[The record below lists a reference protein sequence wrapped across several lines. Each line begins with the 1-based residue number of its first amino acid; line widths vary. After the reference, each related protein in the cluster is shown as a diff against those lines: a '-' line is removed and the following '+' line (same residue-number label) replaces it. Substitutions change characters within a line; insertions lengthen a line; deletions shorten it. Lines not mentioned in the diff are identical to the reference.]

1 MLLVTLMAFTLST
14 SAPLVVVPSAAQLAW
29 QARQAGAMI
38 TYSMQTSVAAFGG
51 KYAVLTA
58 THRTAGG
65 TWHNILEG
73 AATEILKPALK
84 SDDVFVYPA
93 TPRALIDRRL
103 TALVDGQTYQLE
115 VQNAPARPLTRD
127 PGYGRPPLPSSR
139 LRLATNSE
147 VRITLRCAG
156 GGMFSNVSDLR
167 GVGFSALFRRTP
179 SSTLSFSLPAP
190 TAAHPSA
197 HYYLKADIVG
207 GPGSLPGVNA
217 SKLFLLWLD
226 LPTAPAPNRIDV
238 TTLGIAVN
246 TSMVQTGAI
255 QGAINQAAR
264 KRVTLVF
271 PLGYYR
277 TGVLFIPSNSRLELA
292 PGALLQMPAP
302 SDPDFVQPVG
312 KSTSCPSGFAF
323 IEIQDATNVSIA
335 GAGAT
340 IDAHGF
346 PGHAMC
352 VFNSSRVNVSSVLMR
367 QPASWNTHIFRS
379 SSVRMTGV
387 KLFSG
392 ADGFDPDC
400 SKDVTIDSVFV
411 HSNDDAFAVKAVVK
425 GHDTERITMS
435 HALISTKKS
444 AMKVGTESLSS
455 FKDILFADVEAFDID
470 RGLVLYPSDGGN
482 FDSIR
487 WERIRVSS
495 FLPYH
500 NEPEPE
506 NKAGTW
512 LDFSVKHR
520 KGLSQMS
527 NVTIDDVTIEGVCGS
542 AILKGTTSAPV
553 QNVEAKNLKLQV
565 VAPLPFFAKKT
576 AKPWLIS
583 CDGGVQTTTVRLALN
598 ITWASPAD
606 KAQWSGV
613 QHQPG
618 CAKLKSDDG
627 NAAGV
632 MLFVSPSGSD
642 ANSGASKAAP
652 LLTCA
657 AAVAKLAALAAK
669 GGTT

>member
-1 MLLVTLMAFTLST
+1 MLLAALMALTLST
-14 SAPLVVVPSAAQLAW
+14 SC
-29 QARQAGAMI
+29 
-38 TYSMQTSVAAFGG
+38 
-51 KYAVLTA
+51 
-58 THRTAGG
+58 
-65 TWHNILEG
+65 
-73 AATEILKPALK
+73 ALK
-84 SDDVFVYPA
+84 RSDDIFVYAA

-103 TALVDGQTYQLE
+103 TALVGGQTYQLE
-115 VQNAPARPLTRD
+115 VQNAPAQPLTRD
-127 PGYGRPPLPSSR
+127 PGYGRPPFPSSR
-139 LRLATNSE
+139 LRLATSSD

-156 GGMFSNVSDLR
+156 NGMFSNVSDLR
-167 GVGFSALFRRTP
+167 GVGFSASFRRAP

-190 TAAHPSA
+190 SVAHPSA

-217 SKLFLLWLD
+217 SKLFLFWLD
-226 LPTAPAPNRIDV
+226 LPTAPAADRVDV
-238 TTLGIAVN
+238 TTLGVVAN
-246 TSMVQTGAI
+246 ASKAQTEAI

-264 KRVTLVF
+264 TRATLYF

-292 PGALLQMPAP
+292 SGALLQMPAP

-312 KSTSCPSGFAF
+312 KPTGCPTDFAF
-323 IEIQDATNVSIA
+323 IQVQNATNVSIA

-352 VFNSSRVNVSSVLMR
+352 VFNSSRVNVSMVLMR
-367 QPASWNTHIFRS
+367 QPASWSTHIFRS
-379 SSVRMTGV
+379 SHVRMTGV

-455 FKDILFADVEAFDID
+455 FNDVTFADIEAFDID
-470 RGLVLYPSDGGN
+470 RGLVMYPSDGGT

-500 NEPEPE
+500 DEPEPE

-527 NVTIDDVTIEGVCGS
+527 NITIEDVTIEGVCGS
-542 AILKGTTSAPV
+542 ATLKGVAGALV
-553 QNVEAKNLKLQV
+553 QNVAAKNLKLQV
-565 VAPLPFFAKKT
+565 VAPLPFFAKKKT
-576 AKPWLIS
+576 KPWLIS
-583 CDGGVQTTTVRLALN
+583 CDGGVETATVRLGLN
-598 ITWASPAD
+598 ITWVSLAD

-613 QHQPG
+613 QQLPG
-618 CAKLKSDDG
+618 CATLKSDDG
-627 NAAGV
+627 GMV
-632 MLFVSPSGSD
+632 
-642 ANSGASKAAP
+642 
-652 LLTCA
+652 
-657 AAVAKLAALAAK
+657 
-669 GGTT
+669 

>member
-1 MLLVTLMAFTLST
+1 MLLATLLALTLSAS
-14 SAPLVVVPSAAQLAW
+14 SAPPVAVPSAASAAPLTPGANATVPESDFAVVAQAQLPP
-29 QARQAGAMI
+29 Q
-38 TYSMQTSVAAFGG
+38 
-51 KYAVLTA
+51 
-58 THRTAGG
+58 
-65 TWHNILEG
+65 
-73 AATEILKPALK
+73 PALK
-84 SDDVFVYPA
+84 SDDIFVYPA

-103 TALVDGQTYQLE
+103 AALVGGQTYQLE
-115 VQNAPARPLTRD
+115 VQNAPAQPLTRD
-127 PGYGRPPLPSSR
+127 PGHGRPPFPSSR
-139 LRLATNSE
+139 LRLATSSD

-156 GGMFSNVSDLR
+156 NGMFSNVSDLR
-167 GVGFSALFRRTP
+167 GVGFSASFRRAP

-190 TAAHPSA
+190 TVAHPSA
-197 HYYLKADIVG
+197 HYYLKAAIVG

-217 SKLFLLWLD
+217 SKLFLFWLD
-226 LPTAPAPNRIDV
+226 LPTAPAANRVDV
-238 TTLGIAVN
+238 TTLGVVVN
-246 TSMVQTGAI
+246 ASKVQTEAI
-255 QGAINQAAR
+255 QGAISQAAIQGA
-264 KRVTLVF
+264 TLYF

-292 PGALLQMPAP
+292 SGALLQMPAP

-312 KSTSCPSGFAF
+312 KPTGCPSDFAF
-323 IEIQDATNVSIA
+323 IEVQNATNVSIA

-352 VFNSSRVNVSSVLMR
+352 VFNSSRVNVSMVLMR

-379 SSVRMTGV
+379 SHVRMTGV

-455 FKDILFADVEAFDID
+455 FNDITFADVEAFDID
-470 RGLVLYPSDGGN
+470 RGLVLYPSDGGK

-520 KGLSQMS
+520 KGLSPMS
-527 NVTIDDVTIEGVCGS
+527 NITIEDVTIEGVCGS
-542 AILKGTTSAPV
+542 ATLKGVTGALV
-553 QNVEAKNLKLQV
+553 QNVAAKNLKLQV
-565 VAPLPFFAKKT
+565 VAPLPFFAKKKT
-576 AKPWLIS
+576 KPWLIS
-583 CDGGVQTTTVRLALN
+583 CDGGVETATIRLGLN
-598 ITWASPAD
+598 ITWVLPVD

-618 CAKLKSDDG
+618 CATLKSNDG
-627 NAAGV
+627 V
-632 MLFVSPSGSD
+632 RV
-642 ANSGASKAAP
+642 
-652 LLTCA
+652 
-657 AAVAKLAALAAK
+657 AV
-669 GGTT
+669 

>member
-1 MLLVTLMAFTLST
+1 MLLAALMALTLST
-14 SAPLVVVPSAAQLAW
+14 SC
-29 QARQAGAMI
+29 
-38 TYSMQTSVAAFGG
+38 
-51 KYAVLTA
+51 
-58 THRTAGG
+58 
-65 TWHNILEG
+65 
-73 AATEILKPALK
+73 ALK
-84 SDDVFVYPA
+84 RSDDIFVYAA

-103 TALVDGQTYQLE
+103 TALVGGQTYQLE
-115 VQNAPARPLTRD
+115 VQNAPAQPLTRD
-127 PGYGRPPLPSSR
+127 PGYGRPPFPSSR
-139 LRLATNSE
+139 LRLATSSD

-156 GGMFSNVSDLR
+156 NGMFSNVSDLR
-167 GVGFSALFRRTP
+167 GVGFSASFRRAP

-190 TAAHPSA
+190 SVAHPSA

-207 GPGSLPGVNA
+207 GPGSLLGVNA
-217 SKLFLLWLD
+217 SKLFLFWLD
-226 LPTAPAPNRIDV
+226 LPTAPAADRVDV
-238 TTLGIAVN
+238 TTLGVVAN
-246 TSMVQTGAI
+246 ASKAQTEAI

-264 KRVTLVF
+264 TRATLYF

-292 PGALLQMPAP
+292 SGALLQMPAP

-312 KSTSCPSGFAF
+312 KPTGCPTDFAF
-323 IEIQDATNVSIA
+323 IQVQNATNVSIA

-352 VFNSSRVNVSSVLMR
+352 VFNSSRVNVSMVLMR
-367 QPASWNTHIFRS
+367 QPASWSTHIFRS
-379 SSVRMTGV
+379 SHVRMTGV

-455 FKDILFADVEAFDID
+455 FNDVTFADIEAFDID
-470 RGLVLYPSDGGN
+470 RGLVMYPSDGGT

-500 NEPEPE
+500 DEPEPE

-527 NVTIDDVTIEGVCGS
+527 NITIEDVTIEGVCGS
-542 AILKGTTSAPV
+542 ATLKGVAGALV
-553 QNVEAKNLKLQV
+553 QNVAAKNLKLQV
-565 VAPLPFFAKKT
+565 VAPLPFFAKKKT
-576 AKPWLIS
+576 NPWLIS
-583 CDGGVQTTTVRLALN
+583 CDGGVETATVRLGLN
-598 ITWASPAD
+598 ITWVSPAD

-613 QHQPG
+613 QQLPG
-618 CAKLKSDDG
+618 CATLKSDDG
-627 NAAGV
+627 GMV
-632 MLFVSPSGSD
+632 
-642 ANSGASKAAP
+642 
-652 LLTCA
+652 
-657 AAVAKLAALAAK
+657 
-669 GGTT
+669 

>member
-1 MLLVTLMAFTLST
+1 MLLATLLALTLST
-14 SAPLVVVPSAAQLAW
+14 GSEQQRAPVSRAPPVSVLESDFAVVAQAQLPP
-29 QARQAGAMI
+29 Q
-38 TYSMQTSVAAFGG
+38 
-51 KYAVLTA
+51 
-58 THRTAGG
+58 
-65 TWHNILEG
+65 
-73 AATEILKPALK
+73 PALK
-84 SDDVFVYPA
+84 SDDIFVYPA

-103 TALVDGQTYQLE
+103 AALVGGQTYQLE
-115 VQNAPARPLTRD
+115 VQNAPAQPLTRD
-127 PGYGRPPLPSSR
+127 PGHGRPPFPSSR
-139 LRLATNSE
+139 LRLATSSD
-147 VRITLRCAG
+147 VRVTLRCAG
-156 GGMFSNVSDLR
+156 NGLFSNVSDLR
-167 GVGFSALFRRTP
+167 GVGFSASFRRAP

-190 TAAHPSA
+190 TVAHPSA
-197 HYYLKADIVG
+197 HYYLKAAIVG

-217 SKLFLLWLD
+217 SKLFLFWLD
-226 LPTAPAPNRIDV
+226 LPTAPAANRVDV
-238 TTLGIAVN
+238 TTLGVVVN
-246 TSMVQTGAI
+246 ASKVQTEAI
-255 QGAINQAAR
+255 QGAISQAAIQGA
-264 KRVTLVF
+264 TLYF

-292 PGALLQMPAP
+292 SGALLQMPAP

-312 KSTSCPSGFAF
+312 KPTGCPSDFAF
-323 IEIQDATNVSIA
+323 IEVQNATNVSIA

-352 VFNSSRVNVSSVLMR
+352 VFNSSRVNVSMVLMR

-379 SSVRMTGV
+379 SHVRMTGV

-455 FKDILFADVEAFDID
+455 FNDITFADVEAFDID
-470 RGLVLYPSDGGN
+470 RGLVLYPSDGGK

-520 KGLSQMS
+520 KGLSPMS
-527 NVTIDDVTIEGVCGS
+527 NITIEDVTIEGVCGS
-542 AILKGTTSAPV
+542 ATLKGVTGALV
-553 QNVEAKNLKLQV
+553 QNVAAKNLKLQV
-565 VAPLPFFAKKT
+565 VAPLPFFAKKKT
-576 AKPWLIS
+576 KPWLIS
-583 CDGGVQTTTVRLALN
+583 CDGGVETATVRLGLN
-598 ITWASPAD
+598 ITWVLPVD

-618 CAKLKSDDG
+618 CATLKSNDG
-627 NAAGV
+627 V
-632 MLFVSPSGSD
+632 RV
-642 ANSGASKAAP
+642 
-652 LLTCA
+652 
-657 AAVAKLAALAAK
+657 AV
-669 GGTT
+669 